1 MPGKVLIV
9 ATLGLAGVVSAA
21 GEPANATTGVAVLVV
36 GVFRS
41 FLVEEVRQS
50 FKTHVCLLYTSPS
63 PRDA

>member
-50 FKTHVCLLYTSPS
+50 
-63 PRDA
+63 